1 MAKFLE
7 FGLVNEMKNVINIGT
22 LLHVTENLIF
32 EDDKK
37 VNMVITICED
47 DKDRILRFENVSSIK
62 MSSFSYQMVI
72 GSMEIVDHKDDGWS
86 IEKRFEVKDYE
97 EGSLS
102 FFCENYTID

>member
-1 MAKFLE
+1 MC
-7 FGLVNEMKNVINIGT
+7 NVIDIGT
-22 LLHVTENLIF
+22 LLHITEILIS

-37 VNMVITICED
+37 VNMVITLCVN

-62 MSSFSYQMVI
+62 MSSFSYPMVI